1 MLTKQLSGGS
11 SLKGAEQAAQSEALL
26 LLALAN
32 EAPVAAEA
40 SPVKRG
46 LEPEK
51 NGRSAYVDD
60 KIRSFVV
67 SLRKVRSANKALRP
81 KCGNNNPYGTVGTT
95 KWAARTHVSARTRG
109 ASAPRF
115 GIHPAVARGHRPT
128 SSWYDSRLTVYLRRG
143 STPSARI
150 RSAFN
155 AACS

>member
-1 MLTKQLSGGS
+1 MLTKQLFGGS

-81 KCGNNNPYGTVGTT
+81 NGTVGTT